1 MSFPIKLFITT
12 IFLLSLH
19 KINNFVVLPFNT
31 LFIKDKLITENNYFS
46 NLTQNE
52 LYVNLTIGSKNE
64 SIKCILKMDRHGFII
79 YEEAYDFKNSIT
91 YTTFDKDV
99 NIRWIPSSSRFPSR
113 DKIYLPHYKSYKEFK
128 ERKTY
133 KLNMTN
139 LTDFLRVEDI
149 FKKNPNH
156 FNEMFYKYGI
166 IGLQLV
172 ANPYYTGIEFV
183 KSLKQSNETNSY
195 SFHLYFENIKKK
207 GFSTNDNKGYF
218 LIGEELTDNKN
229 KTSDI
234 QYIKCLEINTYSKLI
249 WGINFSHIYLKH
261 NEQNIHEIKN
271 ITSNSEIIANFPYIK
286 GVQEYFDYI
295 TEIFFDEFLK
305 KNICKIINF
314 TKYDINLKYNSYGY
328 ACNSTSKY
336 FMEKLN
342 NNFPDLILDNHD
354 FNKNF
359 SLTKLDLFAFNTFD
373 NSDTN
378 LYFLIVNGIDKEKRW
393 ILGIPFLKK
402 YIFSFDYDK
411 KRIGHYVNYGKD
423 IDNNIDDNE
432 NDVNFFS
439 SLTFKILIIIIS
451 TGIVFILG
459 MAFNNYL
466 KKSRKKRA
474 NELEDD
480 YEYNS
485 HDDKIINNKSEN
497 ENENKNESL
506 GVENE

>member
-128 ERKTY
+128 EKKNY

-195 SFHLYFENIKKK
+195 SFHLYFENIKKN

-402 YIFSFDYDK
+402 YVFSFDYDK
-411 KRIGHYVNYGKD
+411 KRIGHYANYGKD

-485 HDDKIINNKSEN
+485 HDDKIINNNSEN

>member
-1 MSFPIKLFITT
+1 M
-12 IFLLSLH
+12 
-19 KINNFVVLPFNT
+19 
-31 LFIKDKLITENNYFS
+31 
-46 NLTQNE
+46 
-52 LYVNLTIGSKNE
+52 
-64 SIKCILKMDRHGFII
+64 
-79 YEEAYDFKNSIT
+79 
-91 YTTFDKDV
+91 
-99 NIRWIPSSSRFPSR
+99 
-113 DKIYLPHYKSYKEFK
+113 
-128 ERKTY
+128 
-133 KLNMTN
+133 
-139 LTDFLRVEDI
+139 
-149 FKKNPNH
+149 
-156 FNEMFYKYGI
+156 
-166 IGLQLV
+166 
-172 ANPYYTGIEFV
+172 
-183 KSLKQSNETNSY
+183 
-195 SFHLYFENIKKK
+195 
-207 GFSTNDNKGYF
+207 
-218 LIGEELTDNKN
+218 
-229 KTSDI
+229 
-234 QYIKCLEINTYSKLI
+234 
-249 WGINFSHIYLKH
+249 NFSHIYIKS
-261 NEQNIHEIKN
+261 NEQNIKEIKN
-271 ITSNSEIIANFPYIK
+271 ITSNSEIITNFPYIK

-402 YIFSFDYDK
+402 YVFSFDYDK
-411 KRIGHYVNYGKD
+411 KRIGHYANYGKD
-423 IDNNIDDNE
+423 IDNNNDDNE
-432 NDVNFFS
+432 NGINFFS

-466 KKSRKKRA
+466 KKSRKKRD
-474 NELEDD
+474 NELDDD
-480 YEYNS
+480 YEYDS
-485 HDDKIINNKSEN
+485 HDDKIINNNSEN
-497 ENENKNESL
+497 DNKNESL